1 MTRENLS
8 RVDKKYEV
16 ECFKCGKKVLVTGAE
31 LEAMSRGWL
40 YICNDCAKQ
49 NPEDDNNKTGLTFRK
64 RRLKKNIARIWCR
77 FCDRTLFAQEWYE
90 TENGISCCAECYD
103 MLKGDENERGE

>member
-49 NPEDDNNKTGLTFRK
+49 NPENEIREKIRLIKRTVWEHMMKAEDERQKAMKDNPEDTKFLEGKIDGLFEAK
-64 RRLKKNIARIWCR
+64 RIVEEY
-77 FCDRTLFAQEWYE
+77 F
-90 TENGISCCAECYD
+90 S
-103 MLKGDENERGE
+103 DEI